1 MQSLFDPVTS
11 DVNFDLPP
19 EKRKRDFKKLFKVL
33 GIIVVLA
40 ALGIGG
46 YFGWRAL
53 FPPRLTERRL
63 PPNQEKLLTELKDAR
78 DDIDSQTRDIYAR
91 IEQFNQKMEVLGNK
105 PVSFSQVFLQ
115 GLSAEEEKALDDLV
129 RQEHDPSYR
138 GVLAKV
144 VEDMKT
150 IRNLQTRVAELE
162 SLLPGD
168 GIEVKSGDTHLSL
181 ARTYLVEQH
190 SIPETRAKE
199 LIERLNIME
208 RGLQKGNVV
217 HFYYDPAR
225 DFFGT
230 WVSQGTAKSTPLA
243 VTRARRMNLIRER
256 DKAIARGDDLE
267 EKRQALLEVKASLEL
282 DIEELEKRKAILES
296 NVSQLEGERNA
307 AINEVEQRKAQ
318 LATLE
323 NSMFY
328 EADLADRLRARGV
341 LQVFNKVEKIGDV
354 QFKSSIDLSQNKTI
368 TLDPSQFGIEKI
380 KDIRI
385 VPDYLREGRELD
397 VQFIDDGTV
406 EVTVLNEEAMRGQ
419 RVLFVLKR

>member
-1 MQSLFDPVTS
+1 MQSLFDPVT
-11 DVNFDLPP
+11 DVELPP
-19 EKRKRDFKKLFKVL
+19 ERQQRDYRKLFKIL
-33 GIIVVLA
+33 GVVVALA
-40 ALGIGG
+40 ILGTGG
-46 YFGWRAL
+46 YFGYVAL
-53 FPPRLTERRL
+53 FPPKLTERRL
-63 PPNQEKLLTELKDAR
+63 PPNQEKLLIELKEAR

-129 RQEHDPSYR
+129 RQERDPSYR

-150 IRNLQTRVAELE
+150 IRDLQTKVAELE

-168 GIEVKSGDTHLSL
+168 GIEVKSGDTHLKL
-181 ARTYLVEQH
+181 ARAYLVEQH
-190 SIPETRAKE
+190 NIPDTRAKE

-208 RGLQKGNVV
+208 QGLQKGNLV
-217 HFYYDPAR
+217 HFYYDPSR

-243 VTRARRMNLIRER
+243 VTRARRMHLIRER

-267 EKRQALLEVKASLEL
+267 EKRQALLEIKSSLEL
-282 DIEELEKRKAILES
+282 DIEQLEKRKAILES
-296 NVSQLEGERNA
+296 NVAQLEGERNA
-307 AINEVEQRKAQ
+307 AMTELSERKAE
-318 LATLE
+318 LAAQK

-341 LQVFNKVEKIGDV
+341 LQVFNKVERIGDV
-354 QFKSSIDLSQNKTI
+354 QFASSIDLSQNKTI
-368 TLDPSQFGIEKI
+368 TLEPSQFGIKKI

-385 VPDYLREGRELD
+385 VPEYLREGRELD

-406 EVTVLNEEAMRGQ
+406 EVTVLNEDAMRGQ
-419 RVLFVLKR
+419 KVLFVLKQ

>member
-1 MQSLFDPVTS
+1 MQSLFDPVT
-11 DVNFDLPP
+11 DVELPP
-19 EKRKRDFKKLFKVL
+19 EKPERNYKKLFKIL
-33 GIIVVLA
+33 GVVVALA
-40 ALGIGG
+40 ILGTGG
-46 YFGWRAL
+46 YFGYVAL
-53 FPPRLTERRL
+53 FPPKLTERRL
-63 PPNQEKLLTELKDAR
+63 PPNQEKLLIELKEAR

-129 RQEHDPSYR
+129 RQERDPSYR

-150 IRNLQTRVAELE
+150 IRDLQTKVAELE

-168 GIEVKSGDTHLSL
+168 GIEVKSGDTHLQL

-190 SIPETRAKE
+190 NIPDSRAKE

-208 RGLQKGNVV
+208 QGLQKGNLV
-217 HFYYDPAR
+217 HFYYDPSR

-243 VTRARRMNLIRER
+243 VTRARRMHLIRER
-256 DKAIARGDDLE
+256 DQAIARGDDLE
-267 EKRQALLEVKASLEL
+267 EKRQALVEIKASLEM
-282 DIEELEKRKAILES
+282 DIEQLEKRKAILES
-296 NVSQLEGERNA
+296 NVAQLEGERNTA
-307 AINEVEQRKAQ
+307 MTELAQRKAE
-318 LATLE
+318 LAVQK

-341 LQVFNKVEKIGDV
+341 LQVFNKVEQIGDV
-354 QFKSSIDLSQNKTI
+354 QFASSIDLSQKKTI
-368 TLDPSQFGIEKI
+368 TLEPSQFGIKKI
-380 KDIRI
+380 RDLRI
-385 VPDYLREGRELD
+385 VPEYLREGRELD

-406 EVTVLNEEAMRGQ
+406 EVTVLNEDAMRGQ
-419 RVLFVLKR
+419 KVLFVLKQ